1 MNTSFVKDRLSN
13 LNLKPAQTK
22 IIGVRPTKNANEV
35 QLVFAEKVE
44 RPSSRNALADF
55 NASDERF
62 GGRNAQP
69 VWMKAMLADVKILLP
84 EAVDACERAIE
95 EQDYV
100 SLDILNPMLGDKR
113 LRIEITETHKPS
125 KWEEDN
131 IEVAAKQ
138 DGQGNYLHANGVAIF
153 VNADVVKGYPNHSF
167 IAHTGT
173 TRDVYELDYT
183 TNEYDAQEAVQERAQ
198 KAQQDEKPLTGEEES
213 AEEVA
218 SA

>member
-1 MNTSFVKDRLSN
+1 MNTSFVKERLSN
-13 LNLKPAQTK
+13 LNLKPAETK

-62 GGRNAQP
+62 GGGNAQP
-69 VWMKAMLADVKILLP
+69 VWMKAMLADVKVLLP
-84 EAVDACERAIE
+84 EAVGACERAIE

-100 SLDILNPMLGDKR
+100 SLDILDPMLGDKR

-125 KWEEDN
+125 SWEEDN

-138 DGQGNYLHANGVAIF
+138 DGQGNYLHAHGVAIF
-153 VNADVVKGYPNHSF
+153 VNADVVKGDPNHSF
-167 IAHTGT
+167 ISHTGS
-173 TRDVYELDYT
+173 TRDVFELDYT
-183 TNEYDAQEAVQERAQ
+183 TNEYDAQEAVKERAQ
-198 KAQQDEKPLTGEEES
+198 KAQQDEKPLVGDESEQES
-213 AEEVA
+213 AT
-218 SA
+218 S